1 MEAENG
7 LEALEVLQKNCDVD
21 IVLSDINM
29 PGMCGINLVKA
40 IREKEAYNELAIA
53 FFTTECC
60 PVMKLKAKQLGVLAW
75 IPKPI
80 KPPLIIN
87 TLSKLV
93 DKILSKKE
101 ALV

>member
-7 LEALEVLQKNCDVD
+7 LEALEVLQKYCDVD

-60 PVMKLKAKQLGVLAW
+60 PVMKLKANNLAFWLGSPNLLN
-75 IPKPI
+75 
-80 KPPLIIN
+80 PL
-87 TLSKLV
+87 
-93 DKILSKKE
+93 
-101 ALV
+101 